1 MMMISKR
8 QDPAISE
15 LARDMGADRTTMTRN
30 LEQLQKR
37 GFIEITQGKNFR
49 TKAVRVSRHGQAALQ
64 RSIAYWQKAQSKVL
78 KTLGQDRWTR
88 MLTDLSALASLTGQ
102 SPRSRPRTEARP

>member
-1 MMMISKR
+1 
-8 QDPAISE
+8 
-15 LARDMGADRTTMTRN
+15 
-30 LEQLQKR
+30 
-37 GFIEITQGKNFR
+37 
-49 TKAVRVSRHGQAALQ
+49 LQ